1 MNPKV
6 DEFLERQD
14 RWKKEIAKLRTIAL
28 ACKLDEDFKWGQPCY
43 TVEGKNVAII
53 HGFKDYCAI
62 LFMKGA
68 LLEDPEKILFQQ
80 TENVQAGRQVRFTTL
95 KEIAALEPVL
105 KAYLK
110 EAIELEKAGA
120 KVARK
125 STADYAVPEELV
137 ARFDADP
144 ALKEAFDALTPGRQ
158 RAYLLH
164 FSGAKQAATRAAR
177 IDKYAPKILAGKGL
191 DD

>member
-137 ARFDADP
+137 ARFDAEP